1 MKVWIDLDNS
11 PGALLFP
18 PIARSFK
25 RRGDQVMVT
34 ARDHAQTVQLA
45 RQRWPKAIVIGGESP
60 KGRVAKSNKMLQRVR
75 RLREWAQGEQIDLAV
90 SHNSYGQIGAAKTIG
105 LPIVTA
111 MDYEHQP
118 LNHLAFRLADRILL
132 PAALRNTS
140 VRRQGA
146 SERKT
151 HYYEGLKEEIYLA
164 DFEPDHDILTR
175 LELPGPD
182 SLLTVVART
191 PPSRATY
198 HHFDNPVFLDALR
211 SLGSKANVR
220 CVVLLRHPEQ
230 RGEIE
235 SLGLPRCRVLDEA
248 VDSRSLM
255 LSADVFLGGGG
266 TMTRE
271 AALLGVPT
279 YTVFAG
285 KPAAADRWLEAQGRL
300 TRLSESTGL
309 PALPARGNDSAG
321 RVEELRR
328 RSAQLVDEF
337 VDLSIDTLRSPGV
350 SAGRSDV
357 HTPELRAR

>member
-18 PIARSFK
+18 PIARGFE
-25 RRGDQVMVT
+25 RRGDQVVLT

-45 RQRWPKAIVIGGESP
+45 RQSWPEVIVIGGESP
-60 KGRVAKSNKMLQRVR
+60 RGRVAKSRRMLQRVV
-75 RLREWAQGEQIDLAV
+75 RLREWAQAEGIDLAL

-118 LNHLAFRLADRILL
+118 LNHLGFRLADTILL
-132 PAALRNTS
+132 PVALRNTA
-140 VRRQGA
+140 VRGQGA
-146 SERKT
+146 SARKT
-151 HYYEGLKEEIYLA
+151 HYYEGLKEEVYLA
-164 DFEPDHDILTR
+164 DFEPDHGILMR
-175 LELPGPD
+175 LELPGSD
-182 SLLTVVART
+182 SMFTVVART

-198 HHFDNPVFLDALR
+198 HHFGNPLFLNALR
-211 SLGSKANVR
+211 NLGSRSDVR

-235 SLGLPRCRVLDEA
+235 SLQLPRCRVLETA
-248 VDSRSLM
+248 VDSRSL
-255 LSADVFLGGGG
+255 LLNADVFLGGGG

-300 TRLSESTGL
+300 TRLSESSDL
-309 PALPARGNDSAG
+309 PTLRPRRDESVE
-321 RVEELRR
+321 RVGQLRR
-328 RSAQLVDEF
+328 RSAELVDEF
-337 VDLSIDTLRSPGV
+337 VGLSVDTVRSRRGD
-350 SAGRSDV
+350 GG
-357 HTPELRAR
+357 TE

>member
-18 PIARSFK
+18 PIARSFE
-25 RRGDQVMVT
+25 RRGDQVVVT

-45 RQRWPKAIVIGGESP
+45 KERWPDVVVIGGESP
-60 KGRVAKSNKMLQRVR
+60 KGRLAKGRQMLRRVA
-75 RLREWAQGEQIDLAV
+75 RLRDWAQAEGPDLAL
-90 SHNSYGQIGAAKTIG
+90 SHNSYGQIVAAKTIG

-118 LNHLAFRLADRILL
+118 LNHLGFRLADRILL
-132 PAALRNTS
+132 PVALRNGP

-146 SERKT
+146 SNRKA

-175 LELPGPD
+175 LELPG
-182 SLLTVVART
+182 SNSTMLTVVART
-191 PPSRATY
+191 PPSRAVY
-198 HHFDNPVFLDALR
+198 HHFGNPVFLDALR
-211 SLGSKANVR
+211 TLGSRSDVR

-230 RGEIE
+230 RREIE
-235 SLGLPRCRVLDEA
+235 SLALPRCRVLDDV

-255 LSADVFLGGGG
+255 LNADAFLGGGG

-285 KPAAADRWLEAQGRL
+285 KPAAVDRWLEAEGRL
-300 TRLSESTGL
+300 TRLSEPTDL
-309 PALPARGNDSAG
+309 PTLPPRRDDSVERVKQLLQRGEEL
-321 RVEELRR
+321 VEE
-328 RSAQLVDEF
+328 F
-337 VDLSIDTLRSPGV
+337 VGVSIDTMRSRRGL
-350 SAGRSDV
+350 GG
-357 HTPELRAR
+357 TK

>member
-18 PIARSFK
+18 PIARSFEQ
-25 RRGDQVMVT
+25 RGDQVVVT
-34 ARDHAQTVQLA
+34 ARDHAQTIQLA
-45 RQRWPKAIVIGGESP
+45 RQRWPEAIVIGGESP
-60 KGRVAKSNKMLQRVR
+60 KGRVAKGSRMLRRVG
-75 RLREWAQGEQIDLAV
+75 RLRQWAQAEQIDLAL
-90 SHNSYGQIGAAKTIG
+90 SHNSYAQIGAAKMIG

-132 PAALRNTS
+132 PVALRDTS

-151 HYYEGLKEEIYLA
+151 HYYEGLKEEVYLA

-175 LELPGPD
+175 LELPGPS

-191 PPSRATY
+191 PPSRAIY

-211 SLGSKANVR
+211 SLGSRADVR

-235 SLGLPRCRVLDEA
+235 SLNLPRCRVLDEA

-255 LSADVFLGGGG
+255 LGADAFLGGGG

-309 PALPARGNDSAG
+309 PTVAPRRDDSVE
-321 RVEELRR
+321 RVEQLLRR
-328 RSAQLVDEF
+328 SGQLVDEF
-337 VDLSIDTLRSPGV
+337 VGLSIDTVRSRRGD
-350 SAGRSDV
+350 GGKR
-357 HTPELRAR
+357 

>member
-18 PIARSFK
+18 PIARGFE
-25 RRGDQVMVT
+25 RRGDQVVVT

-45 RQRWPKAIVIGGESP
+45 KQSWPEVIVIGGESP
-60 KGRVAKSNKMLQRVR
+60 KARVTKSRRMLQRVV
-75 RLREWAQGEQIDLAV
+75 RLRQWARAEQIDFAL
-90 SHNSYGQIGAAKTIG
+90 SHNSYGQIGAARTIG

-118 LNHLAFRLADRILL
+118 LNHLGFRLADTILL
-132 PAALRNTS
+132 PVALRNTA

-151 HYYEGLKEEIYLA
+151 RYYEGLKEEVYLA
-164 DFEPDHDILTR
+164 DFESDHDILKR
-175 LELPGPD
+175 LELPGSD

-211 SLGSKANVR
+211 NLGSRSDVR

-230 RGEIE
+230 REEIE
-235 SLGLPRCRVLDEA
+235 SLKLPRCRVLDNA
-248 VDSRSLM
+248 VDSRSLL
-255 LSADVFLGGGG
+255 LSADAFLGGGG

-300 TRLSESTGL
+300 TRLSESTASPTL
-309 PALPARGNDSAG
+309 SPRQDDSVE
-321 RVEELRR
+321 RVEQLVR

-337 VDLSIDTLRSPGV
+337 VGLSIDTVRRRRGV
-350 SAGRSDV
+350 GG
-357 HTPELRAR
+357 TK